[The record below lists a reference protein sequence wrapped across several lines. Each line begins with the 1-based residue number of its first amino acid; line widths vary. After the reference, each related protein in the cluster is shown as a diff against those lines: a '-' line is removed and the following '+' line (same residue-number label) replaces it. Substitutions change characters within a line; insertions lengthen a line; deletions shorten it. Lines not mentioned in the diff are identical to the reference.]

1 MSIAEPIFGV
11 DVHPDYQEGFNFDT
25 ALARGY
31 EFAFL
36 KTSEGPYR
44 DGTVLPLPTFQQF
57 AN

>member
-11 DVHPDYQEGFNFDT
+11 DVHPDYQEGFNFDA
-25 ALARGY
+25 ALARSY
-31 EFAFL
+31 KFAFL